1 MYRYLENT
9 KKRVKCKKILLL
21 LFQRGSLCSFH
32 IEWCSCT
39 FDNSHHNHLFSIKVF
54 CPMTRVYFFF
64 DTDSKL
70 RISPSSCLLLF
81 TFWWNTLIHLLLLI
95 SMSLNHFFIAFVAYI
110 FFKSSKVYLLIKDMI
125 IKIFFITVY
134 VIVYEYVLC
143 ICWTSLMNVR

>member
-1 MYRYLENT
+1 MFLGSFFSSMINRFLVKKAIFFLVLHEELKTEENMYRYLENT

-64 DTDSKL
+64 DGGASAPPAP
-70 RISPSSCLLLF
+70 PSLAPMIIIMDVCKKPHQLCLLNNS
-81 TFWWNTLIHLLLLI
+81 TWWT
-95 SMSLNHFFIAFVAYI
+95 
-110 FFKSSKVYLLIKDMI
+110 K
-125 IKIFFITVY
+125 
-134 VIVYEYVLC
+134 
-143 ICWTSLMNVR
+143 